1 MQIEDG
7 KEKVMITIGVLGI
20 QGAVSEHID
29 KLRSFNEV
37 KAIVVKTKEELNLVQ
52 GIIIPGGEST
62 AIGKLLEDF
71 SLIEP
76 LRERIEKGLP
86 VWGTCAGM
94 ILLAKKISKDPKA
107 YLKVMNIEVKRN
119 AYGSQLESFQE
130 QKIIKEISKEPIPI
144 VFIRAPYVER
154 VWGTVDIL
162 AEVDGKIVACREKN
176 MLATSFHPELTEDL
190 SFHKY
195 FVEMIS

>member
-1 MQIEDG
+1 
-7 KEKVMITIGVLGI
+7 MITIGVLGI

-154 VWGTVDIL
+154 IWGTVDIL

>member
-154 VWGTVDIL
+154 IWGTVDIL